1 MTQNK
6 RKTGKRKLSRFGRAV
21 FIGIEAVLMV
31 SILFFSWRI
40 YTILQGYH
48 QGDSVYED
56 LTVYTEAGR
65 TDLPAAED
73 NGIDFAALAEINPDI
88 VAWITLEDSMIN
100 YPVVQGTDNAYY
112 LEHLFNREVNHMGCV
127 FMDYRS
133 RPDFSDFVTPL
144 YAHHSSNGAM
154 FAGIEKYKRQDFYE
168 THKSFTLRTPEG
180 EYLLEPYTGL
190 VLDAAEAFLRI
201 DFTDVNDF
209 VSYANMFNGQ
219 STFRSDITIGE
230 DDRVAVLLTCTAD
243 FDTARYVLYCRLSKV
258 R

>member
-48 QGDSVYED
+48 QGNSVYED

-112 LEHLFNREVNHMGCV
+112 LEHLFNHEVNHMGCV

-133 RPDFSDFVTPL
+133 TPDFSDYVTPL
-144 YAHHSSNGAM
+144 FAHHSSNGAM
-154 FAGIEKYKRQDFYE
+154 FAGIEKYKKQEFYE
-168 THKSFTLRTPEG
+168 THKSFTLRTPAG
-180 EYLLEPYTGL
+180 EYILEPYTGL
-190 VLDAAEAFLRI
+190 VLDATEAFLRI
-201 DFTDVNDF
+201 DFNDVYDF
-209 VSYANMFNGQ
+209 VNYANMYNGQ
-219 STFRSDITIGE
+219 STFRSDITIDE
-230 DDRVAVLLTCTAD
+230 EDRVVALLTCTAD
-243 FDTARYVLYCRLSKV
+243 FDTARYVLFCRLSKV